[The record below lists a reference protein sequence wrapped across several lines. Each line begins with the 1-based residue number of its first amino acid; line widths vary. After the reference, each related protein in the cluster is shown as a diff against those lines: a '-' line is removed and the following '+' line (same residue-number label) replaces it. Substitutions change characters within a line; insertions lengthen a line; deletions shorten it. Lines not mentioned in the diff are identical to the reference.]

1 MFKKLNSLQSRLKK
15 SQDGKAL
22 LSNFGYLMLLQ
33 IASYVFPLLTIPYLA
48 RVIGVDGFGK
58 IAFASAVIVW
68 LQTITDWGFNYTATR
83 DVAQNRENPDKVAEI
98 FSNVL
103 WARILL
109 MLVSLGLLLI
119 TIVTIPYFQENR
131 AVLLATFLLIP
142 GYILSPDWFF
152 QALERMKYIT
162 IFNVLS
168 KAIFTAAVF
177 IFINKPEDF
186 ILQPIIMG
194 LGYVICGIF
203 AMYIITVKWQIKL
216 QKPQFS
222 QIILTI
228 KNSTDVFINNIMPN
242 LYNSL
247 SIILLGFFGGSVANG
262 LLDAGR
268 KFVELAQQ
276 FLSIISRVFY
286 PFLSRKIHRHSL
298 YATFQLSLSFLFATL
313 LILSA
318 PLIIKVFFTPEFE
331 AAVVILQIMAVSLIF
346 ASLNNIYG
354 TNFLII
360 QGHEKRL
367 RNITIITSIIGL
379 CTAFPMIYYF
389 DYIGAALTITLTRA
403 MLGGAIMISAKRVKT
418 GSLIRE

>member
-298 YATFQLSLSFLFATL
+298 YATFQLSLSFLFATV

-318 PLIIKVFFTPEFE
+318 PIIINVFFTPEFE